1 MASITPNENWTTV
14 KTAKMGSFGEIN
26 HCCLQNF
33 VRVTI
38 HRLGGELTGEGS
50 HISKRSIQTPP
61 TFVKH
66 NFEKQIDMF
75 PRLVETKEE
84 ILTLLE
90 IRGNKEESV
99 DQSRPSR
106 FLEDTELRL
115 SFFDLII

>member
-1 MASITPNENWTTV
+1 MPV
-14 KTAKMGSFGEIN
+14 
-26 HCCLQNF
+26 F
-33 VRVTI
+33 VIVTI
-38 HRLGGELTGEGS
+38 HRSEGDATGEGS
-50 HISKRSIQTPP
+50 HISERSIQTPQ

-66 NFEKQIDMF
+66 NYEKQIDMY
-75 PRLVETKEE
+75 PRLLETKGEF
-84 ILTLLE
+84 LTLLE

>member
-1 MASITPNENWTTV
+1 MI
-14 KTAKMGSFGEIN
+14 
-26 HCCLQNF
+26 
-33 VRVTI
+33 VTI
-38 HRLGGELTGEGS
+38 HLSEGDATGEGS
-50 HISKRSIQTPP
+50 HISERSIQTPH
-61 TFVKH
+61 TFLKH
-66 NFEKQIDMF
+66 NYEKKMTSFQDWWKQ
-75 PRLVETKEE
+75 RKE

>member
-1 MASITPNENWTTV
+1 MI
-14 KTAKMGSFGEIN
+14 
-26 HCCLQNF
+26 
-33 VRVTI
+33 VTI
-38 HRLGGELTGEGS
+38 HRSEGDATGEGS
-50 HISKRSIQTPP
+50 HISERSIQTPH
-61 TFVKH
+61 TFLKH
-66 NFEKQIDMF
+66 NYEKKDKF
-75 PRLVETKEE
+75 SRLVETKDK